1 MNRIKKRVVTK
12 DEVNLRIDK
21 WFRLYYPSLPHGRLE
36 KLLRDGNIRV
46 DGSRCKAN
54 YRLLEGQEIR
64 VPPISNND
72 HETYKKKNKVTD
84 KNFLSLILNSI
95 IYKDDKLIIINKPY
109 GVSVQGGTGQV
120 NYIDGALDYLKF
132 GFDSRPK
139 LVHRIDK
146 DTSGILILGRTD
158 KSTIKL
164 TELFRNNRI
173 EKIYWAVVI
182 GKPANNSGIINAS
195 LKKNVDN
202 NYERMEVNTALG
214 KKSITNFSIVSNLSK
229 KVTWLDLRPTTG
241 RTHQLR
247 AHCSHLG
254 VPIIGDKKYGGISS
268 SFTNLTHS
276 KKLHLLARGIKINFD
291 EGKSRI
297 FYAPLP
303 EHMKNTFRYFGFDE
317 FEGKGFE

>member
-120 NYIDGALDYLKF
+120 
-132 GFDSRPK
+132 
-139 LVHRIDK
+139 
-146 DTSGILILGRTD
+146 
-158 KSTIKL
+158 
-164 TELFRNNRI
+164 
-173 EKIYWAVVI
+173 
-182 GKPANNSGIINAS
+182 
-195 LKKNVDN
+195 
-202 NYERMEVNTALG
+202 
-214 KKSITNFSIVSNLSK
+214 
-229 KVTWLDLRPTTG
+229 
-241 RTHQLR
+241 
-247 AHCSHLG
+247 
-254 VPIIGDKKYGGISS
+254 
-268 SFTNLTHS
+268 
-276 KKLHLLARGIKINFD
+276 
-291 EGKSRI
+291 
-297 FYAPLP
+297 
-303 EHMKNTFRYFGFDE
+303 
-317 FEGKGFE
+317 

>member
-1 MNRIKKRVVTK
+1 MNRIKKRVVNK

-21 WFRLYYPSLPHGRLE
+21 WFRLHYPSLPHGRLE

-64 VPPISNND
+64 VPPITNNGR
-72 HETYKKKNKVTD
+72 ETFKKKNKVTD
-84 KNFLSLILNSI
+84 KNFLNLVLNSI
-95 IYKDDKLIIINKPY
+95 IYKDDRLIVINKPY
-109 GVSVQGGTGQV
+109 GVSVQGGTGQI
-120 NYIDGALDYLKF
+120 NYVDGVLEYLKF
-132 GFDSRPK
+132 GFDTRPK

-158 KSTIKL
+158 KSTIEL
-164 TELFRNNRI
+164 TELFRKNRI

-182 GKPANNSGIINAS
+182 GKPSNSNGIIDVS
-195 LKKNVDN
+195 LKKSVEN
-202 NYERMEVNTALG
+202 NYERMEVNSTLG

-229 KVTWLDLRPTTG
+229 KVTWLDLRPITG

-247 AHCSHLG
+247 AHCSYLG

-268 SFTNLTHS
+268 SFTNLNDS

-291 EGKSRI
+291 DGKIRI

-303 EHMKNTFRYFGFDE
+303 EHMKNTFKYFGFDE
-317 FEGKGFE
+317 VEGKGFE